1 MKILITDNVDNLLI
15 ELLENNSFKLK
26 RAFDIERSDA
36 LNIIENFDGLIVRN
50 RLEIDDEFLQKAK
63 KLKFIARFGSG
74 MELIDTNSAKKL
86 GICCFNSAEGNSKS
100 VAEHA
105 LGLLLGILKNT
116 KKSMFEMK
124 NKIWNREG
132 NRGNELSKKTVGII
146 GYGNTGS
153 KFAHILKMFDC
164 KIIAYDK
171 YKSGFGDKFVEE
183 VDLDKIHQ
191 LSDIISFHIPLN
203 NETKYFFNSNFL
215 NRMSKKFYL
224 INTSRG
230 RIVRN
235 SDLIEGL
242 ESGKILGAGLD
253 VHETEN
259 KNFSKVEF
267 NSQMNFLL
275 NHENVILTP
284 HIAGIT
290 FESKI
295 NLSTILF
302 KKIQKFK

>member
-26 RAFDIERSDA
+26 KAFDIKRSDA

-63 KLKFIARFGSG
+63 KLKFIARYGSG
-74 MELIDTNSAKKL
+74 MELIDIHKAKKL

-100 VAEHA
+100 VAEHT
-105 LGLLLGILKNT
+105 LGLLLGLLRNT
-116 KKSMFEMK
+116 KKSMTELK
-124 NKIWNREG
+124 NKFWNREG

-153 KFAHILKMFDC
+153 KFAHLLNVFDC
-164 KIIAYDK
+164 KVIAYDK

-183 VDLDKIHQ
+183 VDLPKIYQ

-203 NETKYFFNSNFL
+203 NETKYFFDSIFIKK
-215 NRMSKKFYL
+215 MSKKFYL
-224 INTSRG
+224 LNTSRG
-230 RIVRN
+230 AIVMN
-235 SDLIEGL
+235 KDLIEGL
-242 ESGKILGAGLD
+242 KSGKILGAGLD

-259 KNFSKVEF
+259 KNFSKVNF
-267 NSQMNFLL
+267 NSQMKFLL

-302 KKIQKFK
+302 NKIQKFK